1 MKRIA
6 ALLVVLVLLCSSSVL
21 GEGKLKVTEKN
32 LLVFPGDD
40 SGYFYAKV
48 ENVGDEAVGVDSGDL
63 VVFSEDDD
71 IILTESYVTTNPSYV
86 VLEPNDYLY
95 VYEFLWDSA
104 LKNAAIGDYKFSI
117 PTRNSST
124 TFTKVDCDATFELPG
139 SDSYDNYIYV
149 TFTNPTDETI
159 NGFYVVAALHD
170 AEGNLLFVDSDSL
183 STLGVHPGSTVT
195 SQVYVKKDLMEYYE
209 LYGLVPTTVD
219 AMVLYYD
226 E

>member
-1 MKRIA
+1 MRRIVV
-6 ALLVVLVLLCSSSVL
+6 LLIVLVLLCFSSVL

-48 ENVGDEAVGVDSGDL
+48 ENVGDEAVGVGSGDL
-63 VVFSEDDD
+63 VIFTEDDD
-71 IILTESYVTTNPSYV
+71 ILLSKSYVTTSPSHV

-104 LKNAAIGDYKFSI
+104 LKNAAIGEYKFSI
-117 PTRNSST
+117 PTRNSSM
-124 TFTKVDCDATFELPG
+124 TFEKIDCDAIFELPG
-139 SDSYDNYIYV
+139 ADSYDNYIYV
-149 TFTNPTDETI
+149 TFTNTTDETI
-159 NGFYVVAALHD
+159 NGFCVVAAMHD
-170 AEGNLLFVDSDSL
+170 ADGNLLFVDYNSY
-183 STLGVHPGSTVT
+183 STIGVHSGSTVT

-219 AMVLYYD
+219 AMVLYYN